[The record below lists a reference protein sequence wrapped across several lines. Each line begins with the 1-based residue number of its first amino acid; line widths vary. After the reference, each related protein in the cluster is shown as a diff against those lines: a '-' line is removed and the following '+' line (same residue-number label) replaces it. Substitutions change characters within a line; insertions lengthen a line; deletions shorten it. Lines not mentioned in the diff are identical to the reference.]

1 MEKAFHQVL
10 LHPLDRDSIR
20 FFWINPATKEVIK
33 LRWCVV
39 AFGVTSSP
47 FLLAATLNHHLLK
60 YKLSH
65 PMTVEILS
73 KHLYVD
79 DLIAGANSVADALKL
94 TTDAKAILLE
104 AGFPLRKFATN
115 SLELQKIL
123 PDQSEEDV
131 IPLDDEKPTKV
142 LGLVWNR
149 SKDCFTYQTNPI
161 FNPNEK
167 QQHMTSMRLLLIAF
181 SKLFDPLG
189 FCSPFIIAARILYQE
204 LWRRKSKWDDPL
216 PTDIAIQWQQWTAG
230 LHLLS
235 SLTIP
240 RFYFSTSDDKV
251 QLQLHTFCDASEK
264 AYGAVCYLRSVDS
277 NEKINVS
284 LVISKAKVAPLK
296 LQTVPRLE
304 LEAARLGVK
313 LADYVLSSLGTSIQP
328 ETFYWSD
335 STITLGWIRGE
346 PHQWKTF
353 VAHRVQLILLKS
365 SREAW
370 RHVKGEENPA
380 DLCSRGCSAESL
392 VNSITWFTGSWLAK
406 SQQQWPGEPEPVI
419 GEGDPDYW
427 KEARAGQCLLAQVT
441 DQSTVINLDRFSSW
455 SRASR
460 TMAW

>member
-10 LHPLDRDSIR
+10 LHPLDKDSIR

-47 FLLAATLNHHLLK
+47 FLLAATLNQHLLK

-79 DLIAGANSVADALKL
+79 DLIAGEDSVDEALKL
-94 TTDAKAILLE
+94 ITDAKAILLE

-115 SLELQKIL
+115 SLELQSIL
-123 PDQSEEDV
+123 PDQSKEDV

-149 SKDCFTYQTNPI
+149 VKDCFTYQTYPI

-167 QQHMTSMRLLLIAF
+167 RQQLNSMSLLRIAF

-204 LWRRKSKWDDPL
+204 LWRRKAKWDDSL
-216 PTDIAIQWQQWTAG
+216 PSDISIQWQQWTAG

-240 RFYFSTSDDKV
+240 RFYLGNFSEQRK
-251 QLQLHTFCDASEK
+251 SESPSEFSFEHPSSI
-264 AYGAVCYLRSVDS
+264 LRQ
-277 NEKINVS
+277 K
-284 LVISKAKVAPLK
+284 
-296 LQTVPRLE
+296 
-304 LEAARLGVK
+304 
-313 LADYVLSSLGTSIQP
+313 
-328 ETFYWSD
+328 
-335 STITLGWIRGE
+335 
-346 PHQWKTF
+346 
-353 VAHRVQLILLKS
+353 
-365 SREAW
+365 
-370 RHVKGEENPA
+370 
-380 DLCSRGCSAESL
+380 
-392 VNSITWFTGSWLAK
+392 
-406 SQQQWPGEPEPVI
+406 
-419 GEGDPDYW
+419 
-427 KEARAGQCLLAQVT
+427 
-441 DQSTVINLDRFSSW
+441 
-455 SRASR
+455 
-460 TMAW
+460 